1 MTQEEPPVEV
11 HSEQVDRE
19 EISAAEM
26 SVPSP
31 PVDLR
36 GNHCTITRDQVD
48 RGKSSTTEQDMSSLP
63 IDMRGNHCTAT
74 RNQTVLMTQV
84 RPSMGLTKEPVAY
97 PFLSPNLLNRA
108 PSGFQ
113 EEKLRAGEH
122 RGTHYER
129 GKTQNTVPA
138 HGNAAIHL
146 TGKRVLLTVL
156 SMSYSDKLTSTTTL
170 IARLIIGWNEDQDTC
185 KRVLRLDDLKKA
197 EQVMFLLS
205 QQVVRRLLQSGELDY
220 LDPTFTNQGIIVTKY
235 RLGEGNKAILGQNN
249 LAILTPHTRLAHLIM
264 MAAH

>member
-1 MTQEEPPVEV
+1 MVSSRPP
-11 HSEQVDRE
+11 STPEQVDDGESDMAELGMPIMPTTRE
-19 EISAAEM
+19 IIS
-26 SVPSP
+26 
-31 PVDLR
+31 
-36 GNHCTITRDQVD
+36 IW
-48 RGKSSTTEQDMSSLP
+48 KSNPDGT
-63 IDMRGNHCTAT
+63 
-74 RNQTVLMTQV
+74 
-84 RPSMGLTKEPVAY
+84 SMGLTKEPVAY

-170 IARLIIGWNEDQDTC
+170 IARLIIGRNEDQDTC

-249 LAILTPHTRLAHLIM
+249 LAILTRVSHFA
-264 MAAH
+264 